1 MGEYRS
7 SDDDY
12 DYDYDYYDDD
22 DEVDFVD
29 DDENGAE
36 LEAAVEP
43 EIPPNSCPSSKVRCR
58 TYLNNYK
65 QKEKKNLQ
73 FHGNR
78 NFLVY

>member
-29 DDENGAE
+29 DDENAAE

-43 EIPPNSCPSSKVRCR
+43 EIPPNPCPSSKVRCR
-58 TYLNNYK
+58 TYLKNYK
-65 QKEKKNLQ
+65 RKEKKNLQ

-78 NFLVY
+78 NFLVF